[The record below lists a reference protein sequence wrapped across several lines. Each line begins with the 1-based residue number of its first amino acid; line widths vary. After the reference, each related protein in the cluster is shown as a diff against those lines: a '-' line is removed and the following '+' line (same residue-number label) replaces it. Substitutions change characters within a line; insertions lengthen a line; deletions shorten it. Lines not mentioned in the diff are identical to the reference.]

1 MGRVDFARAGLFA
14 DTLEKLDGIT
24 AFRPQAGMFI
34 ILDVSGTGL
43 GGEDFAWRLLEA
55 GVAVMPG
62 SSFGE
67 NAGKLVRLS
76 LTVPDES
83 VVEACNRITRF
94 VESL

>member
-1 MGRVDFARAGLFA
+1 
-14 DTLEKLDGIT
+14 
-24 AFRPQAGMFI
+24 
-34 ILDVSGTGL
+34 
-43 GGEDFAWRLLEA
+43 
-55 GVAVMPG
+55 MPG